1 MLKKRIRYLTLAIFV
16 LSSMMLTGC
25 IPANDH
31 VGKAPAHSYKSGYG
45 GYGGYGGSYGSN
57 YYNDGYYR

>member
-1 MLKKRIRYLTLAIFV
+1 MLKKRIRYITLAIFV

-31 VGKAPAHSYKSGYG
+31 VGKPAAHSYKSGYS
-45 GYGGYGGSYGSN
+45 GYGGYGNN